1 MAPVFCPKCG
11 TVSLDPS
18 QGFCTNCGAAL
29 PHTLAMTPVAGHVTS
44 LKWLVAGI
52 GIGVIL
58 VIALVLILVIPL
70 GMLSASPAGS
80 AATGQTPAGTGST
93 LATPLATTLPPETPV
108 PAQREPATVTTTA
121 TTVPI
126 TTVPVTL
133 QRTRVSVTPKVTVSL
148 DVNPTLTELA
158 VASTGSSQITL
169 ASTQIPTQPPSGS
182 YLSSNPEAPVIE
194 PSALE
199 ARIHELINVQRN
211 QNGLSTL
218 AYDSFLA
225 SIARGHSWDMVVRNF
240 FEHENPDGLNA
251 RARGEAAGYP
261 CKKDYGTYYTEGLS
275 ENLYQGYRYNNYWT
289 APNGTIVKY
298 EWNSL
303 EQVAEQ
309 AVNGWMNSEGHRR
322 NIVDT
327 HFTQEGIGVAFST
340 DEKIYVTEN
349 FC

>member
-11 TVSLDPS
+11 TRSPDPS
-18 QGFCTNCGAAL
+18 GKFCTTCGAELSSPQGRA
-29 PHTLAMTPVAGHVTS
+29 PVAGQVAS

-58 VIALVLILVIPL
+58 LIALVLILAIPL

-80 AATGQTPAGTGST
+80 AAAGPVPAGTLSA
-93 LATPLATTLPPETPV
+93 LATPL
-108 PAQREPATVTTTA
+108 TTTVPPA
-121 TTVPI
+121 TTVPATPELTAVTTI
-126 TTVPVTL
+126 TTPVPTTTVPVTL
-133 QRTRVSVTPKVTVSL
+133 RRTRVSVTPKETVSL
-148 DVNPTLTELA
+148 DVNPTLTELT
-158 VASTGSSQITL
+158 VASSAGSQITL
-169 ASTQIPTQPPSGS
+169 PSTQVPTQPPSGS
-182 YLSSNPEAPVIE
+182 YLSSNPKAPVIE

-199 ARIHELINVQRN
+199 ARIHELINLQRS

-218 AYDSFLA
+218 GYDSFLA

-261 CKKDYGTYYTEGLS
+261 CKKEYGTYYTEGLS

-289 APNGTIVKY
+289 APNGTTVKY

-303 EQVAEQ
+303 EQVAQQ
-309 AVNGWMNSEGHRR
+309 AVNGWMNSEGHRK

>member
-1 MAPVFCPKCG
+1 M
-11 TVSLDPS
+11 VSIDPS
-18 QGFCTNCGAAL
+18 QKFCTNCGAEL
-29 PHTLAMTPVAGHVTS
+29 PSPQSLAPVAGQVTS

-52 GIGVIL
+52 GIVVIIA
-58 VIALVLILVIPL
+58 VALVLVLALPSGI
-70 GMLSASPAGS
+70 LSAVPAGS
-80 AATGQTPAGTGST
+80 SAPGQDPAGTGSA
-93 LATPLATTLPPETPV
+93 LATPIITTLPPETTV
-108 PAQREPATVTTTA
+108 PATPESITVTTTA
-121 TTVPI
+121 TTVPA

-133 QRTRVSVTPKVTVSL
+133 KRTRVSVTPRETVSL
-148 DVNPTLTELA
+148 DVNPTLTELS
-158 VASTGSSQITL
+158 VASMGSSQITL
-169 ASTQIPTQPPSGS
+169 ATTLIPTQPAAGS

-218 AYDSFLA
+218 GYDSFLA

-261 CKKDYGTYYTEGLS
+261 CRKDYGTYYTEGLS

-298 EWNSL
+298 EWNTL

-309 AVNGWMNSEGHRR
+309 AVNGWMNSEGHRK

>member
-11 TVSLDPS
+11 TEFPDPS
-18 QGFCTNCGAAL
+18 RKYCTNCGAEL
-29 PHTLAMTPVAGHVTS
+29 PSPQGPVPVAAKRTS
-44 LKWLVAGI
+44 LTWLVAGI
-52 GIGVIL
+52 GIVVIIA
-58 VIALVLILVIPL
+58 IALVLVTVIPL
-70 GMLSASPAGS
+70 STLSASPAGS
-80 AATGQTPAGTGST
+80 PATGQDPAGTGSAS
-93 LATPLATTLPPETPV
+93 ATQIPTTLPPETTVSATP
-108 PAQREPATVTTTA
+108 EPTTVITTT
-121 TTVPI
+121 TTVPA

-133 QRTRVSVTPKVTVSL
+133 KRTRPTVTPRETVSL
-148 DVNPTLTELA
+148 DVNPTLTELS
-158 VASTGSSQITL
+158 VASMGSSQITL
-169 ASTQIPTQPPSGS
+169 TTTLVPTQPPAGS
-182 YLSSNPEAPVIE
+182 YISSNPEAPVIE

-218 AYDSFLA
+218 GYDSFLA

-261 CKKDYGTYYTEGLS
+261 CRKDYGTYYTEGLS

-298 EWNSL
+298 EWNTL
-303 EQVAEQ
+303 EQVAQQ
-309 AVNGWMNSEGHRR
+309 AVNGWMNSEGHRK

-327 HFTQEGIGVAFST
+327 HFTQEGIGIAFST

>member
-11 TVSLDPS
+11 TVSSDPS
-18 QGFCTNCGAAL
+18 RKFCTNCGAEL
-29 PHTLAMTPVAGHVTS
+29 PSPQGLAPVAGQVTS

-52 GIGVIL
+52 GIGIIL

-70 GMLSASPAGS
+70 GMLSASSAGS
-80 AATGQTPAGTGST
+80 AATGQAPAGTGSA
-93 LATPLATTLPPETPV
+93 LATPLPTTLPPATTA
-108 PAQREPATVTTTA
+108 PAPRERATVTTTA
-121 TTVPI
+121 TTVPS
-126 TTVPVTL
+126 TPAPVTL
-133 QRTRVSVTPKVTVSL
+133 QRTRVSVTPRETVSL
-148 DVNPTLTELA
+148 EVNPTLTELA

-169 ASTQIPTQPPSGS
+169 ATTLIPTQPAAGS
-182 YLSSNPEAPVIE
+182 YISSNPEAPVIE

-218 AYDSFLA
+218 TYDSFLA

-251 RARGEAAGYP
+251 RARGEAVGYP